1 MTTRDRPRKNC
12 AAQTKPKR
20 ASDASGLRRRA
31 EKKLRSR
38 TVTAQPVPGDPKS
51 AADAQR
57 LLHELQVHQIE
68 LEMQNA
74 DLLECRD
81 RTEALL
87 EKYTDLYDFA
97 PVGFFTLDAQSR
109 ILEVNMT
116 GADLLGVARSRFM
129 NRFLSHFVSVP
140 CRASFMAFLERVLSG
155 SGKQVLETTLSKQG
169 GPPFWASLNGCAI
182 TGLSELRNVCRVS
195 IADITPIKQAQEA
208 RRQTEVLTVSN
219 DALKREIV
227 RRQAVEEALKQ
238 SEQEQRQSLVH
249 SRHMQEQMRSLSH
262 RILQVQEEERKHISR
277 ELHDEITQ
285 TLIGIS
291 VHLETLARDAK
302 INPRALKQKIA
313 RTQRLVETSVNLVH
327 QFARDLRPTSLDDLG
342 VIITLR
348 AYLSDFMKR
357 TGIRVLFSTF
367 TGVEQLN
374 SDSRTVLYRVV
385 QEALVNA
392 AKHSQASLL
401 KVSIRKTTGT
411 IHLAVSDNGKSFD
424 VDQVLQS
431 KTVTR
436 LGLIGMRERVEMIG
450 GTFRIESIPAEG
462 TTIHVDIP
470 FLGETTEQAKL

>member
-169 GPPFWASLNGCAI
+169 GPPSG
-182 TGLSELRNVCRVS
+182 
-195 IADITPIKQAQEA
+195 QA
-208 RRQTEVLTVSN
+208 
-219 DALKREIV
+219 
-227 RRQAVEEALKQ
+227 
-238 SEQEQRQSLVH
+238 
-249 SRHMQEQMRSLSH
+249 
-262 RILQVQEEERKHISR
+262 
-277 ELHDEITQ
+277 
-285 TLIGIS
+285 
-291 VHLETLARDAK
+291 
-302 INPRALKQKIA
+302 
-313 RTQRLVETSVNLVH
+313 
-327 QFARDLRPTSLDDLG
+327 
-342 VIITLR
+342 
-348 AYLSDFMKR
+348 
-357 TGIRVLFSTF
+357 
-367 TGVEQLN
+367 
-374 SDSRTVLYRVV
+374 
-385 QEALVNA
+385 
-392 AKHSQASLL
+392 
-401 KVSIRKTTGT
+401 
-411 IHLAVSDNGKSFD
+411 
-424 VDQVLQS
+424 
-431 KTVTR
+431 
-436 LGLIGMRERVEMIG
+436 
-450 GTFRIESIPAEG
+450 
-462 TTIHVDIP
+462 
-470 FLGETTEQAKL
+470 